1 MLHKEGM
8 RSLRSR
14 PIPAL
19 VEAATLC
26 GLTDPTAS
34 VYTPAAVAELLNQA
48 VAGLGDGELGTAAK
62 FTLGLVPGTATWPV
76 ADRRR
81 RAAEAYHVQPETFRK
96 EPEHRVL
103 EQVAEE
109 IIKLCRHAALAAR
122 GGVADRV
129 VERPALPGPGS
140 HQIAVRT
147 AAGPRT
153 LWLDAMPV
161 ELLQGVDVIVSSE
174 NVYFEMAKSYGG
186 SLSAALRRGGA
197 RTDTTG
203 AVLEDV
209 ISDELTGW
217 VRKNGR
223 VGRPVAPGTVAP
235 TGAGDLVGQGIRLLL
250 HAAVVVPRSD
260 GTGYD
265 VPPETINA
273 AVHAAFALAREQRR
287 LFEPELSSI
296 GLPLFGAGH
305 GGIDPHLSFRWIWS
319 ALRSELAAGDFAVH
333 LVTKDRDHAEA
344 VLGVLAEADALDHP
358 GVV

>member
-1 MLHKEGM
+1 MLHKEGL

-26 GLTDPTAS
+26 GLTDPTAA

-48 VAGLGDGELGTAAK
+48 VAGLGEGELGTAAK
-62 FTLGLVPGTATWPV
+62 FTLGLVPGTAAWPV

-96 EPEHRVL
+96 EPEQRVI

-109 IIKLCRHAALAAR
+109 IIKLCRQAALAAR
-122 GGVADRV
+122 GGTAGA

-140 HQIAVRT
+140 HPIVVRT
-147 AAGPRT
+147 EAGPRT

-161 ELLQGVDVIVSSE
+161 ELLHGVDVIVSSE
-174 NVYFEMAKSYGG
+174 NVYFEMAKSYGA

-197 RTDTTG
+197 RTDSTG

-217 VRKNGR
+217 VRKHGR

-235 TGAGDLVGQGIRLLL
+235 TGAGDLVGQGIRLVL

-287 LFEPELSSI
+287 RFDPELSSI

-305 GGIDPHLSFRWIWS
+305 GGIDPHLSFRWVWS

-333 LVTKDRDHAEA
+333 VITKDRDHAEA
-344 VLGVLAEADALDHP
+344 VLGGLAEADALDHP